1 MQRDLICRMGRW
13 MDGCVAA
20 GESVIQSLMFK
31 LGQDL
36 SLWSGAQGMGRK
48 WWDDLGY

>member
-20 GESVIQSLMFK
+20 EGICDSEPYVQIRTGSQLVVGGPGSGEEVV
-31 LGQDL
+31 G
-36 SLWSGAQGMGRK
+36 
-48 WWDDLGY
+48 